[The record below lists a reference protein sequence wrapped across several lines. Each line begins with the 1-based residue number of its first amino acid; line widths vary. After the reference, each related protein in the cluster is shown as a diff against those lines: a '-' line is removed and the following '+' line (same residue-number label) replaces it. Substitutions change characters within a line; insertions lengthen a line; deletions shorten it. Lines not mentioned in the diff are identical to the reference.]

1 MFYDFITNTLIFF
14 EKKKAFHIFFHTNIG
29 EFLMLTIEILTK
41 RELTTSLVLNN
52 RTQEDSATD
61 WKNLYLNIKVNEYTF
76 REGIS
81 TISFCKIVYNFGL
94 SECNRVKENELRI
107 NSKFYSLRED
117 QFSEGRC
124 PKESKQRVTK
134 FVFSVKMVESM
145 YVYQYTLLI

>member
-76 REGIS
+76 RKEFPLFHFAKLC
-81 TISFCKIVYNFGL
+81 TILAFLSAIGL
-94 SECNRVKENELRI
+94 KKMNCASI
-107 NSKFYSLRED
+107 ANSIL
-117 QFSEGRC
+117 
-124 PKESKQRVTK
+124 
-134 FVFSVKMVESM
+134 
-145 YVYQYTLLI
+145 